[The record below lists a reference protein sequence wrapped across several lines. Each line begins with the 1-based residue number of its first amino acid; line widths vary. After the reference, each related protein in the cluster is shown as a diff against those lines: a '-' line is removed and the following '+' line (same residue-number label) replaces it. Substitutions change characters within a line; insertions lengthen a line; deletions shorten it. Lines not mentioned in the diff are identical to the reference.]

1 MDKVPAAYIRRSFVD
16 AQSPG
21 DISRDL
27 QRAAVRRLAAADGH
41 DGNLVEY
48 DDWGV
53 SADIAK
59 TAKRTAYTRLLG
71 DMEAGSIT
79 AVYAFDV
86 DRLYRD
92 PRDLIRLQDAAYRH
106 DVRIVT
112 TGGPLPINDG
122 DDPAGEAFAFIGA
135 IFGRMELQKSKKRA
149 RAALAA
155 RRDRGDRLGR
165 APYGWRNGRRDGVVV
180 LERDPGADLAPILS
194 AYEEAGSVLGACRLL
209 EARGIQAPK
218 GGKRWATSMLTR
230 TIEREW
236 PDRLPRR
243 TLAGRRT
250 PVGATLAQ
258 LLRCPF
264 CAKMLTP
271 NMHRGQYY
279 CSNGPRDRDLHP
291 RYTVREVDVL
301 PWIMAEAA
309 FLRLPGNRVQLA
321 EERTADRVRL
331 AEERRRL
338 ALAFAR
344 QAIDE
349 PTWAA
354 EDDAIRVQLE
364 ALDAGERIVDLP
376 QSVDWTKSPTIVNE
390 ILRALWQ
397 YVQLGPD
404 LRPVSAEWLVPE
416 WRA

>member
-1 MDKVPAAYIRRSFVD
+1 M
-16 AQSPG
+16 
-21 DISRDL
+21 
-27 QRAAVRRLAAADGH
+27 RRLAEADGH
-41 DGNLVEY
+41 NGDLVEY

-59 TAKRTAYTRLLG
+59 TAKRTAYAQLLA
-71 DMEAGSIT
+71 DMEAGKIT

-92 PRDLIRLQDAAYRH
+92 PRDLIRLQDAASRH

-135 IFGRMELQKSKKRA
+135 IFGRLELQKSKKRA
-149 RAALAA
+149 RAAMAA

-180 LERDPGADLAPILS
+180 LERDPAVDLAPVLA
-194 AYEEAGSVLGACRLL
+194 AYEEAGSVLGACGLL
-209 EARGIQAPK
+209 EEQGVPAPK
-218 GGKRWATSMLTR
+218 GGRRWATSMLTR

-243 TLAGRRT
+243 TLTGRRT
-250 PVGATLAQ
+250 PVDAVLAQ

-279 CSNGPRDRDLHP
+279 CSNGPRDREAHL
-291 RYTVREVDVL
+291 RYAVREVDVL
-301 PWIMAEAA
+301 PWVKAEAA
-309 FLRLPGNRVQLA
+309 RLRVPGDAVSLA
-321 EERTADRVRL
+321 ARDDDRRAAL
-331 AEERRRL
+331 IEQRRRL
-338 ALAFAR
+338 ALSFGRGALNDA
-344 QAIDE
+344 DYE
-349 PTWAA
+349 A
-354 EDDAIRVQLE
+354 EDGRLASEIAD
-364 ALDAGERIVDLP
+364 LDARGALVDIA
-376 QSVDWTKSPTIVNE
+376 QAVDWTKSPRIINE
-390 ILRALWQ
+390 VLRAMWQ

-404 LRPVSAEWLVPE
+404 LRPISAEWLVPE
-416 WRA
+416 WRAA

>member
-21 DISRDL
+21 DISRDA
-27 QRAAVRRLAAADGH
+27 QRAAVRRLAATDGH
-41 DGNLVEY
+41 NGNLVEY

-59 TAKRTAYTRLLG
+59 TAKRTAYTRLLS

-92 PRDLIRLQDAAYRH
+92 PRDLIRLQDAALRH
-106 DVRIVT
+106 NVRIVT

-180 LERDPGADLAPILS
+180 LERDPEVDLVPILV

-209 EARGIQAPK
+209 EERGIEAPK

-250 PVGATLAQ
+250 PVGAILAQ
-258 LLRCPF
+258 ILRCPF
-264 CAKMLTP
+264 CTKMLTP

-279 CSNGPRDRDLHP
+279 CSNGPRDRATHP
-291 RYTVREVDVL
+291 RYAVREVDVL
-301 PWIMAEAA
+301 PWIRAEAA
-309 FLRLPGNRVQLA
+309 RLRVPHDVLEPDAQPDRRPFLEG
-321 EERTADRVRL
+321 
-331 AEERRRL
+331 RRRRVLDNYEDGLIDKPARDAKL
-338 ALAFAR
+338 AVIVDELAAIAAAAR
-344 QAIDE
+344 LDVIPPAIDWTWE
-349 PTWAA
+349 PTA
-354 EDDAIRVQLE
+354 
-364 ALDAGERIVDLP
+364 
-376 QSVDWTKSPTIVNE
+376 VNE
-390 ILRALWQ
+390 ILRAMWQ
-397 YVQLGPD
+397 YIELGPD
-404 LRPVSAEWLVPE
+404 LRPVSAEWLVGE
-416 WRA
+416 WRGP